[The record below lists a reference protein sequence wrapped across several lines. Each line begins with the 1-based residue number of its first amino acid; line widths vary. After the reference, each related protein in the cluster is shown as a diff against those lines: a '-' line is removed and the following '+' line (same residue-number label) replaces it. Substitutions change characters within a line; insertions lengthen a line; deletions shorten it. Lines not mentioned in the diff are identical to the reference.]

1 MTWRLKIAS
10 PYGGRVPRRLL
21 PAARP
26 ARGGASAPTTSPADA
41 VPLCDL
47 APARRASVAAVSAG
61 ASPSTARRLMD
72 LGFTPG
78 TEIEVVRR
86 APLRDPV
93 IYRLRDYEVCLRRAQ
108 AGCVL
113 VHVVD

>member
-1 MTWRLKIAS
+1 MS
-10 PYGGRVPRRLL
+10 
-21 PAARP
+21 AAP
-26 ARGGASAPTTSPADA
+26 PSGV

-47 APARRASVAAVSAG
+47 APASRASVAAVTSDTSQA
-61 ASPSTARRLMD
+61 TARRLRD

-86 APLRDPV
+86 APLRDPM

-113 VHVVD
+113 VRVVD

>member
-10 PYGGRVPRRLL
+10 PYGGRVPRRLQ
-21 PAARP
+21 PATRL
-26 ARGGASAPTTSPADA
+26 RDTA
-41 VPLCDL
+41 VPVDRVPLSEL
-47 APARRASVAAVSAG
+47 APASRASVAAVSDDTAP
-61 ASPSTARRLMD
+61 ATARRLID

-78 TEIEVVRR
+78 TEVEVVRR

-113 VHVVD
+113 VHVVAG